1 MNKTL
6 GLISAFVGGAVIGG
20 AVALLFAPEK
30 GADTRARIKALL
42 KSKGIDFTDDEDLL
56 EKIVQNKD
64 GIIISDLGKRAV
76 YLPSVWEQLPD
87 KRIFLYSLKQ
97 KAGLSPEHFSNTF
110 KAYRFYTEYI

>member
-42 KSKGIDFTDDEDLL
+42 KSKGIDFTDDE
-56 EKIVQNKD
+56 V
-64 GIIISDLGKRAV
+64 
-76 YLPSVWEQLPD
+76 EQLVD
-87 KRIFLYSLKQ
+87 KI
-97 KAGLSPEHFSNTF
+97 
-110 KAYRFYTEYI
+110 TEDAEV